1 MSKKIEF
8 EDLKF
13 DKGKEEFNPDKGILR
28 YTHMNWGP
36 FVLKTKL
43 PDYIIKKL
51 KTEGKKAKESYNHA
65 LAGHIDNQ
73 FLYPE
78 KVQQWFYN
86 EIHPVIQAYRNGHCK
101 FHGIEELNVD
111 FKADDLWVNFMKAGD
126 FNPIHTHDGDYSF
139 VVFVDVPKQ
148 LEVEQKK
155 FEGTSAQPGA
165 LLFEYTQQAKP
176 RWATTG
182 SHVLP
187 KTGDMIMFPALL
199 QHWVCPF
206 KSKVTRISVS
216 GNLRITNKEKLPR
229 DYF

>member
-13 DKGKEEFNPDKGILR
+13 DKGKEEFNPNKGILR
-28 YTHMNWGP
+28 YTHINWGP

-43 PDYIIKKL
+43 PDYIIK
-51 KTEGKKAKESYNHA
+51 
-65 LAGHIDNQ
+65 
-73 FLYPE
+73 
-78 KVQQWFYN
+78 
-86 EIHPVIQAYRNGHCK
+86 AYRNGHCK

-111 FKADDLWVNFMKAGD
+111 FKADDLWINFMKAGD

-155 FEGTSAQPGA
+155 FEGTSVQPGA

-216 GNLRITNKEKLPR
+216 GNLRITNKEKLPS